1 MDFGAS
7 TYVIGFAAGAASS
20 LSPCVLPLLPI
31 LAASALSTHRFGTV
45 ALAAGL
51 SVSFAAVGISVATIG
66 ASLGLDPETFRR
78 AAAVLMIVFGLVM
91 LSPRLRDAF
100 SRMTSPLSGAG
111 ENALGRV
118 RGEGL
123 TGQFCIGL
131 LLGLVWSP
139 CVGPTLGA
147 ATTLASQGTHLGHIA
162 LLMILFGLGAGL
174 PLMILGGISRASLA
188 RIRGPLSSFGTIA
201 KATLGTVFAVLGVL
215 VLTGL
220 DRQIEAAVLAASPM
234 WLTALT
240 TAF

>member
-7 TYVIGFAAGAASS
+7 TYAIGFAAGAVSS

-51 SVSFAAVGISVATIG
+51 SMSFAAVGIFLATLG

-91 LSPRLRDAF
+91 LIPRLQDAF
-100 SRMTSPLSGAG
+100 SRMTSRLSGAG
-111 ENALGRV
+111 EHALGRI

-123 TGQFCIGL
+123 PGQFCIGL

-147 ATTLASQGTHLGHIA
+147 ATTLASQGTHLASIA

-174 PLMILGGISRASLA
+174 PLMILGGVSRASLG
-188 RIRGPLSSFGTIA
+188 RVRGALASFGTVA
-201 KATLGTVFAVLGVL
+201 KATLGSVFVILGML

-220 DRQIEAAVLAASPM
+220 DRQIEAVVLAASPM
-234 WLTALT
+234 WLTAFT

>member
-7 TYVIGFAAGAASS
+7 TYAIGFAAGAASS

-31 LAASALSTHRFGTV
+31 LAASALSTHRFGPV

-51 SVSFAAVGISVATIG
+51 GVSFAAVGIFFATLG
-66 ASLGLDPETFRR
+66 ASLGLDAETFRR
-78 AAAVLMIVFGLVM
+78 AAAVLMIAFGLVM
-91 LSPRLRDAF
+91 LVPRLQEVFAQ
-100 SRMTSPLSGAG
+100 MTSRLSGAG
-111 ENALGRV
+111 TNVLGRV
-118 RGEGL
+118 SGEGL
-123 TGQFCIGL
+123 AGQFCIGL

-174 PLMILGGISRASLA
+174 PLMILGGVSRASLE
-188 RIRGPLSSFGTIA
+188 RVRGALFSFGKIA
-201 KATLGTVFAVLGVL
+201 KVTLGTVFAVLGVL

-220 DRQIEAAVLAASPM
+220 DRQIEAAVLAVSPM
-234 WLTALT
+234 WLTAFT
-240 TAF
+240 TSF